1 MRRWRPTSA
10 DLVGLASL
18 AALIVLP
25 LVAAEWVAGD
35 FAVYFTYALF
45 AVSLAFI
52 WGHVGLLSLGHAVYF
67 GIGAYAMSIVT
78 LGMVPGLPGLRS
90 TFVGLAASVFAAGGA
105 AYLLGW
111 FFFASRGLK
120 GAFLGI
126 VTLALAVVFER
137 VAVNSNWL
145 GGMNGLMNVP
155 PIALGPNGGGPE
167 LYDAVPLYYA
177 MLATL
182 AVVTAA

>member
-45 AVSLAFI
+45 AVSLAFL
-52 WGHVGLLSLGHAVYF
+52 WGHAGLLSLGHAVYF
-67 GIGAYAMSIVT
+67 GIGAYAMSVVT
-78 LGMVPGLPGLRS
+78 LGRVPGLPVLRS
-90 TFVGLAASVFAAGGA
+90 SCIGLAAAVVAAGGA
-105 AYLLGW
+105 ALLLAW
-111 FFFASRGLK
+111 FFVASRGLK

-126 VTLALAVVFER
+126 VTL
-137 VAVNSNWL
+137 
-145 GGMNGLMNVP
+145 
-155 PIALGPNGGGPE
+155 
-167 LYDAVPLYYA
+167 
-177 MLATL
+177 
-182 AVVTAA
+182 